1 MVTTSRDVLAD
12 IAQGKGPEKYLV
24 ALGYAGWGGGQ
35 LEGEMLANAWLSVDA
50 ATEIVFDLPLPSR
63 FDEALGRLGIQVD
76 RLHAEAGHA

>member
-1 MVTTSRDVLAD
+1 
-12 IAQGKGPEKYLV
+12 V

-50 ATEIVFDLPLPSR
+50 ATEIVFDLPLPNR
-63 FDEALGRLGIQVD
+63 FDEALGRLGIRVD